1 MAVERGRR
9 AGVRG
14 RTTIAATL
22 VVGAALAVGSVALES
37 VLRRSLVSD
46 IQQVAELR
54 AADVA
59 ALVRHG
65 RLPSGHIGADEDEAV
80 QVVDGSR
87 RVVAASANLEGRAAI
102 AAVQPAGEEPVAR
115 TVGALPGIPG
125 HSRLVALTVPS
136 PTGRLTVYVATSLSH
151 ADETLLL
158 LRTSLFVGVPL
169 LLGLVAATTW
179 AMVGRAL
186 GPVESIRSEV
196 ADISRRDLGRRVPVP
211 AARDEVGRLAETM
224 NDMLDRVQA
233 AFEQQRRFVADASH
247 ELRTPLAA
255 VRADLEVALA
265 HPGDRSWTETAHAL
279 LEENLRMERLVA
291 DLLFIARADDDG
303 APRSRTPV
311 DLHEVVLAEVARVPD
326 ARAIAIDTAGVA
338 GAFVL
343 GRRDDLARVVR
354 NLLDNAERHAA
365 SSVHVALRA
374 QDGTVTLTVEDDGPG
389 VGLADRERIFERFT
403 RLDDSRNRVAGG
415 TGLGL
420 AIVREIAEQHGGSA
434 RVCDGNAGGARFE
447 VSLPAD

>member
-1 MAVERGRR
+1 MAVEPSRR
-9 AGVRG
+9 AGVRA
-14 RTTIAATL
+14 RTTIAATV

-59 ALVRHG
+59 ALARQG
-65 RLPSGHIGADEDEAV
+65 RLGPGRVGADEDEAV
-80 QVVDGSR
+80 QVVDVKR
-87 RVVAASANLEGRAAI
+87 RVVAASGNLTGRQPI
-102 AAVQPAGEEPVAR
+102 ASVQPAGQEPVAR

-125 HSRLVALTVPS
+125 HSRLVALRAPS
-136 PTGRLTVYVATSLSH
+136 PAGPLTIYVATSLSH
-151 ADETLLL
+151 ADETLVL

-186 GPVESIRSEV
+186 RPVESIRSEV
-196 ADISRRDLGRRVPVP
+196 ADISRRDLGRRVPVS
-211 AARDEVGRLAETM
+211 AAKDEVGRLAETM
-224 NDMLDRVQA
+224 NDMLDRLQA

-255 VRADLEVALA
+255 VRADLEVAIA

-279 LEENLRMERLVA
+279 LEENHRMERLVA
-291 DLLFIARADDDG
+291 DLLFVARADDDG
-303 APRSRTPV
+303 ALRPSTPV
-311 DLHEVVLAEVARVPD
+311 DLHEVVLAETARVPGGG
-326 ARAIAIDTAGVA
+326 RIAIDTAGVR

-343 GRRDDLARVVR
+343 GRREDLARVVR
-354 NLLDNAERHAA
+354 NLLDNAGRHATSA
-365 SSVHVALRA
+365 VRVAVRA
-374 QDGTVTLTVEDDGPG
+374 RDGRVVLTVEDDGPG
-389 VGLADRERIFERFT
+389 VAVADRERIFERFT
-403 RLDDSRNRVAGG
+403 RLDDSRDRSAGG

-434 RVCDGNAGGARFE
+434 RVSDGDAGGARFE